1 MSEVEHLLSEAMKLS
16 GAERA
21 ELAQR
26 LLETV
31 AEEDVHSVDPALDAA
46 WREEARR
53 RSARRRSGEAKTV
66 PWEETERRLFEKK

>member
-1 MSEVEHLLSEAMKLS
+1 VSQLEHLLTEAMKLN
-16 GAERA
+16 GVERV

-31 AEEDVHSVDPALDAA
+31 TEADVHAIDPEIDAA

-53 RSARRRSGEAKTV
+53 RSAQIRSGEAKTI
-66 PWEETERRLFEKK
+66 PWEVVRREIFGR

>member
-1 MSEVEHLLSEAMKLS
+1 MSQLEQVLSEALKLT

-31 AEEDVHSVDPALDAA
+31 TEADVYGIDPEIDAA

-53 RSARRRSGEAKTV
+53 RSAQIRSGEAKTV
-66 PWEETERRLFEKK
+66 PWEVVRREILGR

>member
-1 MSEVEHLLSEAMKLS
+1 MSEVEHLLNEAMKLS

-31 AEEDVHSVDPALDAA
+31 TEADVHAIDPEIDAA
-46 WREEARR
+46 WREEVKR
-53 RSARRRSGEAKTV
+53 RSARLRSGEAKTT
-66 PWEETERRLFEKK
+66 PWEVARREIFGR